1 MEIEMK
7 VCSGIFE
14 RESLDTDNKLP
25 PPRPPQGSSEMWEMR
40 PLLSSKKLYIVSEFF
55 PKCVLHFKKLCV
67 SIVYSIDFAFQIFCL
82 SLFRDTRIYSVI
94 CLPT

>member
-1 MEIEMK
+1 MK